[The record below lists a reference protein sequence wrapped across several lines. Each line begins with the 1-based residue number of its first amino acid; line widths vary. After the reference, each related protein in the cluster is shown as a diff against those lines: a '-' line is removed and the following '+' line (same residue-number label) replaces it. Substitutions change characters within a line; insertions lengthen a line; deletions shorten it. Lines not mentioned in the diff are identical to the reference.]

1 MAYAKRFLYLPF
13 NGQRIPIIMK
23 TKICPNCKVEKS
35 LDGFNV
41 AKREKCGRQSYCK
54 VCHNKMTAEFRWK
67 RRGVKCSN
75 HIYNQLF
82 NKQYG
87 CCAICGIHQN
97 DINKKLAVDH
107 NHLTGK
113 VRGLLCSKCNMAI
126 GLLGVDVEGITPLK
140 KSINYIKITSG

>member
-1 MAYAKRFLYLPF
+1 
-13 NGQRIPIIMK
+13 MK
-23 TKICPNCKVEKS
+23 TKYCPKCKITKEIQMFSKAS
-35 LDGFNV
+35 
-41 AKREKCGRQSYCK
+41 RESCGRQTYCR
-54 VCHNKMTAEFRWK
+54 VCHNQINAEFRWK

-75 HIYNQLF
+75 HVYNQLF
-82 NKQYG
+82 NKQSG
-87 CCAICGIHQN
+87 RCAICGIHQN

-126 GLLGVDVEGITPLK
+126 GLLGVDIEGITPLK